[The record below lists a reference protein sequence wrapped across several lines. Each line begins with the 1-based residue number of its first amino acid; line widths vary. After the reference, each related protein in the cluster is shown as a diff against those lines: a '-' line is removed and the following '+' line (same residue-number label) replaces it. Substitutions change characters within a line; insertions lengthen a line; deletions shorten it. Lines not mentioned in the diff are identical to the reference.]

1 MKPSAESSTE
11 SLTVSWLLHLIIS
24 LLFQLKNIVALHWR
38 IVETFLE
45 VIFLNREFDT
55 MIEDKDFLDAYDE
68 WRQDELT
75 ERFTN
80 NKK

>member
-38 IVETFLE
+38 IVEPFLE

-55 MIEDKDFLDAYDE
+55 MDDKDFLDAYDE

-75 ERFTN
+75 DKFTN